1 MFNALG
7 IIAYNN
13 TNVYV
18 EGLEKYRPIA
28 AFNFI
33 GRYRLVD
40 FPISNMTNSGMF
52 DIDVYVNGN
61 PKVLF
66 EHIGSGRHYN
76 INSKH
81 GHLGLVPV
89 FPDGTRADAV
99 PDVEM
104 YYENLN
110 DIESDPNDYVIIAP
124 VNFIYKA
131 NYSDLLD
138 THVASGADVSILYQR
153 IDNAKEAFLKCDM
166 LSLNKQKGV
175 LAIEENLGA
184 TKVRNLS
191 LGTYI
196 MSKQVFIDLV
206 KKARATSSMYWLKDI
221 LNDSCSEMDIRA
233 INYRGHVYP
242 IYDLA
247 SYYASNMK
255 MLNDENMKDF
265 SDPNWPI
272 YTRTYDSAP
281 SIYLNDGTT
290 SRTFVSNGCQISGN
304 VHNSII
310 GRAVKIGKKAKIDGC
325 IILPEAVIGD
335 NANLK
340 NVIVDKGARIIHK
353 KDLEGTE
360 ESPLYIGRRETV

>member
-1 MFNALG
+1 
-7 IIAYNN
+7 
-13 TNVYV
+13 
-18 EGLEKYRPIA
+18 
-28 AFNFI
+28 
-33 GRYRLVD
+33 
-40 FPISNMTNSGMF
+40 
-52 DIDVYVNGN
+52 
-61 PKVLF
+61 
-66 EHIGSGRHYN
+66 
-76 INSKH
+76 
-81 GHLGLVPV
+81 
-89 FPDGTRADAV
+89 
-99 PDVEM
+99 
-104 YYENLN
+104 N

-153 IDNAKEAFLKCDM
+153 IDNAKEAFLKCDV